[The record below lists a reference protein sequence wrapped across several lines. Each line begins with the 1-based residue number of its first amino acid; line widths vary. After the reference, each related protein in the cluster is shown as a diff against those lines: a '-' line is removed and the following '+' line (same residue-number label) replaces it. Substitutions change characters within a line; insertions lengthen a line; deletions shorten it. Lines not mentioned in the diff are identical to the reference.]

1 MLEKTLLII
10 KPDGVKRKLIG
21 EIIKRV
27 ENKNLNIIEMKM
39 EKVTLPK
46 AEAHYEIHKEK
57 PFYKDLIEFITSG
70 PVVLMVVEGENAIEI
85 IRHLAGE
92 TSPTKAL
99 PGTIRGDF
107 SLDILENVVHTSDSK
122 ENADKEIKNFFK

>member
-39 EKVTLPK
+39 ERVTLAK
-46 AEAHYEIHKEK
+46 AEIHYEVHKEK
-57 PFYKDLIEFITSG
+57 PFYKGLIEFITSG
-70 PVVLMVVEGENAIEI
+70 PVVLMVAEGENAIEI

>member
-39 EKVTLPK
+39 ERVTLAK
-46 AEAHYEIHKEK
+46 AEAHYEVHKEK
-57 PFYKDLIEFITSG
+57 PFYKGLIEFITSG